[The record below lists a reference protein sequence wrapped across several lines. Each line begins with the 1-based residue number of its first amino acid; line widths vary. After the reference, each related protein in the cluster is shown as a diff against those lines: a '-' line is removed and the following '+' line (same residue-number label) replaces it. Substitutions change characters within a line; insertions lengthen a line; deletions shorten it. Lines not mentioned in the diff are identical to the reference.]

1 MCEFKIEIVVSKHEP
16 KYIIHNLQY
25 YFDECLDSCDADI
38 THEIVENVIENSN
51 IQCYTIIGYCCENF
65 EYLQN
70 KLKPLEDFVSE
81 LYDYKAVAE
90 LTIL

>member
-1 MCEFKIEIVVSKHEP
+1 MQFKIEIIVSKHEP
-16 KYIIHNLQY
+16 KYIIRNLQY
-25 YFDECLDSCDADI
+25 YFDECFDRCDADI
-38 THEIVENVIENSN
+38 LHEIVESDVKNSN

-81 LYDYKAVAE
+81 LYVCKVVAE